1 MKTDYELVNELYM
14 SYVNEQSPFMQRK
27 IKEDIKKRVSKCD
40 LLMYSARFAIPF
52 KAFRDIFPLVDLFKT
67 LEEMEKR
74 GEDISGIT
82 SKTLLIQGVED
93 IQGLNQISKEKT
105 PTKVQNF
112 RLKLQGSNLF
122 EYGDVKSIGEKF
134 PYAVVNYI
142 DIETVEQ
149 MSKGEKDYRGV
160 PIIIT
165 IDSMGELPLDK
176 LSDIEKKF
184 DVAGVRI
191 IERDR
196 NANIEERTRPISVT
210 SYKEIRETVDKDI
223 INKLYVTENASK
235 TYVDTELATQ
245 IMCSIVDKVKYDEE
259 YKGIWEQTSP
269 ERWFSYFSDVS
280 NITGL
285 VTGKTICGGY
295 SEILRNVASCVGLK
309 CKTMVGKTVI
319 DSGHAWNQIELG
331 DTWFN
336 TDLTWAAK
344 EIAAGKPTGDL
355 FMSDAA
361 FFGDRRDMIFE
372 QGKTEVVIGGHERV
386 CNTNGKKCGSYIEPY
401 VTEILMKNVRKY
413 EEKYKT
419 HGKSPDYNGAVPYVG
434 SSIQKMRSSTKDSE
448 RPVGK
453 LH

>member
-1 MKTDYELVNELYM
+1 MYTRLPQEWYKGTQEAAPDSVFFCLSFDIFLSYIHIPLKSSAVTYLQYCYILYHKTPVKSFKNSNFRPHSVPSWCLKIFPCG
-14 SYVNEQSPFMQRK
+14 QSAPSHQS
-27 IKEDIKKRVSKCD
+27 ISP
-40 LLMYSARFAIPF
+40 YSAP
-52 KAFRDIFPLVDLFKT
+52 KATISCGYNTDL
-67 LEEMEKR
+67 
-74 GEDISGIT
+74 IT
-82 SKTLLIQGVED
+82 S
-93 IQGLNQISKEKT
+93 S
-105 PTKVQNF
+105 
-112 RLKLQGSNLF
+112 
-122 EYGDVKSIGEKF
+122 
-134 PYAVVNYI
+134 
-142 DIETVEQ
+142 
-149 MSKGEKDYRGV
+149 
-160 PIIIT
+160 
-165 IDSMGELPLDK
+165 
-176 LSDIEKKF
+176 
-184 DVAGVRI
+184 
-191 IERDR
+191 
-196 NANIEERTRPISVT
+196 T
-210 SYKEIRETVDKDI
+210 SQDTGKDI

-434 SSIQKMRSSTKDSE
+434 SSIQKMHSSAKDSE
-448 RPVGK
+448 KPVDK